1 MRLRTLVP
9 LLAAALLLSGC
20 GDPIVVLGDKPG
32 TLRRVAGVP
41 DAPGPGSAADALA
54 TSLNRPSGV
63 AASADGTLYVAD
75 QRNGRILVVG
85 TDGSLQ
91 VLADA
96 ASCAAGACL
105 ERPME
110 VALDALGDVLVADR
124 GADRVFRIDADGG
137 AVSVLA
143 GSSAGQDPAEGAV
156 AVEVRISDPQ
166 GVAALA
172 DGSVLFSDA
181 GGQRV
186 WRVAPDGTLRLVAG
200 SGRPSFGGDDG
211 PATAA
216 HLRGPTALATDGA
229 RLYIAD
235 TGNHRVRVVD
245 LATGV
250 IRTVAGSGAAGF
262 AGDGGSAAA
271 ALLAGP
277 RGLALTPTG
286 DRLYIADSGNHRVR
300 AVDVRNGTIHTFAGT
315 GSPDFTGEL
324 LDAGDTSLA
333 EPLGVAVSA
342 RGFLYIADSGH
353 HIVWRTPIGF

>member
-1 MRLRTLVP
+1 MSRRPLAP
-9 LLAAALLLSGC
+9 LLVVAVLLSGC

-32 TLRRVAGVP
+32 TLRRVAGIP
-41 DAPGPGSAADALA
+41 DAPGPGSASDALA
-54 TSLNRPSGV
+54 TALNLPSGV
-63 AASADGTLYVAD
+63 AAAADGTLYVAD
-75 QRNGRILVVG
+75 QRNGRVLVVG

-96 ASCAAGACL
+96 ASCGPGACL
-105 ERPME
+105 DRPVE

-124 GADRVFRIDADGG
+124 GADRVFLVDAESG
-137 AVSVLA
+137 AVSVVA
-143 GSSAGQDPAEGAV
+143 GSSAAQEAAEGAV
-156 AVEVRISDPQ
+156 AVEVGIGDPQ

-200 SGRPSFGGDDG
+200 SGRPSYGGDGG

-250 IRTVAGSGAAGF
+250 IQTVAGSGAAGF
-262 AGDGGSAAA
+262 AGDGGSAAG
-271 ALLAGP
+271 ALLSSP
-277 RGLALTPTG
+277 RGLALTPPG

-300 AVDVRNGTIHTFAGT
+300 VVDVRSGTIRTFAGT
-315 GSPDFTGEL
+315 GSPIFTGEL